1 MDTNRWSFWGLKR
14 VASVVEAEAHGS
26 MYEDVFLSLNDQGT
40 PGHFHEFF
48 LVVVLHAPFPA
59 RTSLIL
65 MVETIF
71 QSQLSP
77 KEGPFASSEVWMPAS
92 SSDGRDAR
100 DLIAC
105 PSISLLWAEEHPPL
119 LAFELKPRTVSPS
132 PMAWSH

>member
-1 MDTNRWSFWGLKR
+1 MDTNRWSCWGLKR

-48 LVVVLHAPFPA
+48 LVVVVLHTPFPT
-59 RTSLIL
+59 RTSPIL

-77 KEGPFASSEVWMPAS
+77 KEGPFASS
-92 SSDGRDAR
+92 DAGF
-100 DLIAC
+100 I
-105 PSISLLWAEEHPPL
+105 
-119 LAFELKPRTVSPS
+119 
-132 PMAWSH
+132 